1 MAELEPNVA
10 VLIDYENVGL
20 DSIKDLLEQLTSDG
34 RVTIRR
40 AYGDW
45 SVQRGKQDQLL
56 ELGIEPIHQYHSN
69 KSGKN
74 SSDIRLAIEAIDL
87 LHESPIDIFVIVS
100 SDSDFVP
107 LVGRLRSSGKTV
119 IAAGRR
125 EATSP
130 TLIKSCDRFI
140 FLESDKPA
148 EDSPTPSRR
157 RPSRRGSGSGGQTTR
172 GRTSS
177 SWRSLL
183 LRAMDVSVDENG
195 RVVGSKLYQT
205 MRRIE
210 PSFNYK
216 DLRHRIFSQFLE
228 THSDIVGV
236 IRPEDGSG
244 DVIVQLL
251 SNEGSAAGRQAPRR
265 YGRATTGRQ
274 SSASAAAS
282 SEQAAEQQ
290 DGDEKPS
297 VRRIPRIPRRPQAA
311 GEGMAT
317 RSDRR
322 SPRQRLARAA
332 AEAASAGDDDA
343 AVGGDAGQAGKI
355 EQADQSEQGAAMAA
369 AEEQASYG
377 DAKEATS
384 RGSWEVE
391 VDAAWGRRDMDRI
404 SGPAAARDAANVLG
418 AAKLSES
425 AYPSLAKLLESST
438 LLQLNWRREGNAI
451 IRK

>member
-140 FLESDKPA
+140 FLESEKAAD
-148 EDSPTPSRR
+148 DSPTPSRR
-157 RPSRRGSGSGGQTTR
+157 RTTRRVGGSGGQATR
-172 GRTSS
+172 SS
-177 SWRSLL
+177 DPRSLL
-183 LRAMDVSVDENG
+183 LRAMDVSVDESG

-216 DLRHRIFSQFLE
+216 DLRHRIFSQFLDS
-228 THSDIVGV
+228 HSDIVGV
-236 IRPEDGSG
+236 IRPKDGSG

-251 SNEGSAAGRQAPRR
+251 STEGSSAGRQSARR
-265 YGRATTGRQ
+265 YGRVTGRQ
-274 SSASAAAS
+274 SAAAS
-282 SEQAAEQQ
+282 SEQSAGQQ

-297 VRRIPRIPRRPQAA
+297 MRRIPRRPQSAA
-311 GEGMAT
+311 GEGIAT

-332 AEAASAGDDDA
+332 AAEASAADEEAAESGED
-343 AVGGDAGQAGKI
+343 V
-355 EQADQSEQGAAMAA
+355 QADQAEQVAA
-369 AEEQASYG
+369 AASERASDG
-377 DAKEATS
+377 GAKDAAGKV
-384 RGSWEVE
+384 SWEVE

-418 AAKLSES
+418 SPKLSES
-425 AYPSLAKLLESST
+425 AYPSLAKLLAAST

>member
-157 RPSRRGSGSGGQTTR
+157 RPSRRGSGSGGQATR
-172 GRTSS
+172 RSSS

-251 SNEGSAAGRQAPRR
+251 SNEGTSSGRQSARR

-274 SSASAAAS
+274 SAAAAS
-282 SEQAAEQQ
+282 SEQSAEQQ

-332 AEAASAGDDDA
+332 AEAASSAGDDDA
-343 AVGGDAGQAGKI
+343 ADGIGDVVQTGNA

-377 DAKEATS
+377 DAKETS
-384 RGSWEVE
+384 GRGSWEVE
-391 VDAAWGRRDMDRI
+391 VDAAWGRRDVDRI

-418 AAKLSES
+418 APKLSES

>member
-140 FLESDKPA
+140 FLESEKAAD
-148 EDSPTPSRR
+148 DSPTPSRR
-157 RPSRRGSGSGGQTTR
+157 RTTRRVSGSSGPATR
-172 GRTSS
+172 SS
-177 SWRSLL
+177 DPRSLL
-183 LRAMDVSVDENG
+183 LRAMDVSVDESG

-228 THSDIVGV
+228 SHSDIVGV
-236 IRPEDGSG
+236 IRPKDGSG

-251 SNEGSAAGRQAPRR
+251 STEGLAAGRQSARR
-265 YGRATTGRQ
+265 YGRVTGRQ
-274 SSASAAAS
+274 AAAAAS
-282 SEQAAEQQ
+282 SEQSTAAAQQ
-290 DGDEKPS
+290 DGDEKPR
-297 VRRIPRIPRRPQAA
+297 VRRIPMRRPQAER
-311 GEGMAT
+311 GEGTVA

-322 SPRQRLARAA
+322 SPRQRAMAQAAA
-332 AEAASAGDDDA
+332 AEASDEEAVASDEG
-343 AVGGDAGQAGKI
+343 V
-355 EQADQSEQGAAMAA
+355 QADQAEQAA
-369 AEEQASYG
+369 AAASERAPEG
-377 DAKEATS
+377 SAKDAAGKV
-384 RGSWEVE
+384 SWEVE

-418 AAKLSES
+418 SPKLSES
-425 AYPSLAKLLESST
+425 AYPSLAKLLAAST

>member
-140 FLESDKPA
+140 FLESEKAAD
-148 EDSPTPSRR
+148 DSPTPSRR
-157 RPSRRGSGSGGQTTR
+157 RTTRRVGGSGGQATR
-172 GRTSS
+172 SS
-177 SWRSLL
+177 DPRSLL
-183 LRAMDVSVDENG
+183 LRAMDVSVDESG

-216 DLRHRIFSQFLE
+216 DLRHRIFSQFLDS
-228 THSDIVGV
+228 HSDIVGV
-236 IRPEDGSG
+236 IRPKDGSG

-251 SNEGSAAGRQAPRR
+251 STEGTSSGRQSVRR
-265 YGRATTGRQ
+265 YGRVTGRQ
-274 SSASAAAS
+274 TAAAAS
-282 SEQAAEQQ
+282 SEQSSAGQQ
-290 DGDEKPS
+290 DEEEKPR
-297 VRRIPRIPRRPQAA
+297 VRRIPMRRPQAER
-311 GEGMAT
+311 GEGTAA

-322 SPRQRLARAA
+322 SPRQRAMAQSAVAEASASDDEDAA
-332 AEAASAGDDDA
+332 ASDEGVQAEPVAASASERASDGSAKDA
-343 AVGGDAGQAGKI
+343 AGKV
-355 EQADQSEQGAAMAA
+355 
-369 AEEQASYG
+369 
-377 DAKEATS
+377 
-384 RGSWEVE
+384 SWEVE

-418 AAKLSES
+418 SPKLSES
-425 AYPSLAKLLESST
+425 AYPSLAKLLAAST

>member
-251 SNEGSAAGRQAPRR
+251 SNEGSAAGRQSVRR

-282 SEQAAEQQ
+282 SEQASEQQ

-332 AEAASAGDDDA
+332 AEAASAGDEDA
-343 AVGGDAGQAGKI
+343 AVGGDAVQVDKT
-355 EQADQSEQGAAMAA
+355 EQAEQVVAA
-369 AEEQASYG
+369 ASEQASGG
-377 DAKEATS
+377 DAKETS
-384 RGSWEVE
+384 GRVSWEVE

-418 AAKLSES
+418 APKLSES

>member
-140 FLESDKPA
+140 FLESEKAAD
-148 EDSPTPSRR
+148 DSPTPSRR
-157 RPSRRGSGSGGQTTR
+157 RTTRRVSGSGGPATR
-172 GRTSS
+172 SS
-177 SWRSLL
+177 DPRSLL
-183 LRAMDVSVDENG
+183 LRAMDVSVDESG

-216 DLRHRIFSQFLE
+216 DLRHRIFSQFLDS
-228 THSDIVGV
+228 HSDIVGV
-236 IRPEDGSG
+236 IRPKDGSG

-251 SNEGSAAGRQAPRR
+251 STEGTSAGRQSPRR
-265 YGRATTGRQ
+265 YGRVTGRQ
-274 SSASAAAS
+274 SAAAAS
-282 SEQAAEQQ
+282 SEQASAGQQ
-290 DGDEKPS
+290 DEEEKPR
-297 VRRIPRIPRRPQAA
+297 VRRIPMRRPQAER
-311 GEGMAT
+311 GEGTAT

-322 SPRQRLARAA
+322 SPRQRAMAQSAASEMADEEAA
-332 AEAASAGDDDA
+332 ASDEG
-343 AVGGDAGQAGKI
+343 V
-355 EQADQSEQGAAMAA
+355 QADQAEQVAATASDRASDGSAKDAA
-369 AEEQASYG
+369 G
-377 DAKEATS
+377 KV
-384 RGSWEVE
+384 SWEVE

-418 AAKLSES
+418 SPKLSES
-425 AYPSLAKLLESST
+425 AYPSLAKLLAAST

>member
-140 FLESDKPA
+140 FLESEKAAD
-148 EDSPTPSRR
+148 DSPTPSRR
-157 RPSRRGSGSGGQTTR
+157 RTSRRVGGSGGQATR
-172 GRTSS
+172 SS
-177 SWRSLL
+177 DPRSLL
-183 LRAMDVSVDENG
+183 LRAMDVSVDESG

-216 DLRHRIFSQFLE
+216 DLRHRIFSQFLDS
-228 THSDIVGV
+228 HSDIVGV
-236 IRPEDGSG
+236 IRPKDGSG

-251 SNEGSAAGRQAPRR
+251 STEGSSAGRQSPRR
-265 YGRATTGRQ
+265 YGRVTGRQ
-274 SSASAAAS
+274 STVAAS
-282 SEQAAEQQ
+282 SEQSAASQQ

-297 VRRIPRIPRRPQAA
+297 MRRIPRRPQPAA
-311 GEGMAT
+311 GEGIAT

-332 AEAASAGDDDA
+332 AAEASAADEDSAASGED
-343 AVGGDAGQAGKI
+343 V
-355 EQADQSEQGAAMAA
+355 QADQAEQVASAASERASDGGAKDAA
-369 AEEQASYG
+369 G
-377 DAKEATS
+377 KV
-384 RGSWEVE
+384 SWEVE

-418 AAKLSES
+418 SPKLSES
-425 AYPSLAKLLESST
+425 AYPSLAKLLAAST

>member
-140 FLESDKPA
+140 FLESEKVP

-157 RPSRRGSGSGGQTTR
+157 RPSRRGSGSGGQATR
-172 GRTSS
+172 RSSS

-251 SNEGSAAGRQAPRR
+251 SNEGSAAGRQPVRR

-282 SEQAAEQQ
+282 SEQAGASQQ
-290 DGDEKPS
+290 DDEDEKPS

-332 AEAASAGDDDA
+332 AEAAASAGDDDA
-343 AVGGDAGQAGKI
+343 AASDDAVQEDKS
-355 EQADQSEQGAAMAA
+355 EQAEQIAASGASEK
-369 AEEQASYG
+369 ASDG
-377 DAKEATS
+377 GAKETS
-384 RGSWEVE
+384 GRVSWEVE

-418 AAKLSES
+418 APKLSES

>member
-140 FLESDKPA
+140 FLESEKAAD
-148 EDSPTPSRR
+148 DSPTPSRR
-157 RPSRRGSGSGGQTTR
+157 RTSRRVSGSSGPATR
-172 GRTSS
+172 SS
-177 SWRSLL
+177 DPRSLL
-183 LRAMDVSVDENG
+183 LRAMDVSVDESG

-228 THSDIVGV
+228 SHSDIVGV
-236 IRPEDGSG
+236 IRPKDGSG

-251 SNEGSAAGRQAPRR
+251 NTEGLSAGRQSARR
-265 YGRATTGRQ
+265 YGRVTGRQ
-274 SSASAAAS
+274 STAAAS
-282 SEQAAEQQ
+282 SEQAAAGQQ
-290 DGDEKPS
+290 DGDEKPR
-297 VRRIPRIPRRPQAA
+297 VRRIPMRRPQAER
-311 GEGMAT
+311 GEGTAA

-322 SPRQRLARAA
+322 SPRQRAMAQAAAA
-332 AEAASAGDDDA
+332 AEDASEEEAAASGEDVQADQAEPVAASASERASDAGAKDA
-343 AVGGDAGQAGKI
+343 AGKV
-355 EQADQSEQGAAMAA
+355 
-369 AEEQASYG
+369 
-377 DAKEATS
+377 
-384 RGSWEVE
+384 SWEVE

-418 AAKLSES
+418 SPKLSES
-425 AYPSLAKLLESST
+425 AYPSLAKLLAAST

>member
-140 FLESDKPA
+140 FLESEKAAD
-148 EDSPTPSRR
+148 DSPTPSRR
-157 RPSRRGSGSGGQTTR
+157 RTTRRVGGSGGQATR
-172 GRTSS
+172 SS
-177 SWRSLL
+177 DPRSLL
-183 LRAMDVSVDENG
+183 LRAMDVSVDESG

-216 DLRHRIFSQFLE
+216 DLRHRIFSQFLDS
-228 THSDIVGV
+228 HSDIVGV
-236 IRPEDGSG
+236 IRPKDGSG

-251 SNEGSAAGRQAPRR
+251 STEGTSTGRQSPRR
-265 YGRATTGRQ
+265 YGRVTGRQ
-274 SSASAAAS
+274 STAAAAS
-282 SEQAAEQQ
+282 SEQSAAGQQ
-290 DGDEKPS
+290 DEEEKPR
-297 VRRIPRIPRRPQAA
+297 VRRIPMRRPQAER
-311 GEGMAT
+311 GEGTAA

-322 SPRQRLARAA
+322 SPRQRAMAQSAVAEASASDDEDAA
-332 AEAASAGDDDA
+332 ASDEGVQAEPVAASASERASDGSAKDA
-343 AVGGDAGQAGKI
+343 AGKV
-355 EQADQSEQGAAMAA
+355 
-369 AEEQASYG
+369 
-377 DAKEATS
+377 
-384 RGSWEVE
+384 SWEVE

-418 AAKLSES
+418 SPKLSES
-425 AYPSLAKLLESST
+425 AYPSLAKLLAAST

>member
-140 FLESDKPA
+140 FLESEKAAD
-148 EDSPTPSRR
+148 DSPTPSRR
-157 RPSRRGSGSGGQTTR
+157 RTTRRVSGSGGPATR
-172 GRTSS
+172 SS
-177 SWRSLL
+177 DPRSLL
-183 LRAMDVSVDENG
+183 LRAMDVSVDESG

-228 THSDIVGV
+228 SHSDIVGV
-236 IRPEDGSG
+236 IRPKDGSG

-251 SNEGSAAGRQAPRR
+251 STEGLAAGRQSARR
-265 YGRATTGRQ
+265 YGRVTGRQ
-274 SSASAAAS
+274 STAAS
-282 SEQAAEQQ
+282 SEQSSASQQ
-290 DGDEKPS
+290 DGDEKPR
-297 VRRIPRIPRRPQAA
+297 VRRIPMRRPQAER
-311 GEGMAT
+311 GEGPAA

-322 SPRQRLARAA
+322 SPRQRAMAQSAVAEASASDDEDAA
-332 AEAASAGDDDA
+332 ASDEGVQAEPVAASASERASDGSAKDA
-343 AVGGDAGQAGKI
+343 AGKV
-355 EQADQSEQGAAMAA
+355 
-369 AEEQASYG
+369 
-377 DAKEATS
+377 
-384 RGSWEVE
+384 SWEVE

-418 AAKLSES
+418 SPKLSES
-425 AYPSLAKLLESST
+425 AYPSLAKLLAAST

>member
-140 FLESDKPA
+140 FLESEKTAD
-148 EDSPTPSRR
+148 DSPAPSRR
-157 RPSRRGSGSGGQTTR
+157 R
-172 GRTSS
+172 TSS
-177 SWRSLL
+177 SRRVGASEGRATRRSDPRSLL
-183 LRAMDVSVDENG
+183 LRAMDVSVDESG

-216 DLRHRIFSQFLE
+216 DLRHRIFSQFLDS
-228 THSDIVGV
+228 HSDIVGV
-236 IRPEDGSG
+236 IRPQDGSG

-251 SNEGSAAGRQAPRR
+251 SNEGSAVRQAPRR
-265 YGRATTGRQ
+265 YGRPTVRQ
-274 SSASAAAS
+274 SAAS
-282 SEQAAEQQ
+282 SEQAGEGQQ
-290 DGDEKPS
+290 DGDEKPR
-297 VRRIPRIPRRPQAA
+297 VRRAPTRRPQAER
-311 GEGMAT
+311 GEGTAT

-322 SPRQRLARAA
+322 SPRQRMLAQAAA
-332 AEAASAGDDDA
+332 AEASESDEEAAASDDG
-343 AVGGDAGQAGKI
+343 VQADQI
-355 EQADQSEQGAAMAA
+355 EQADQAEQIEQVEAVAG
-369 AEEQASYG
+369 EQAADG
-377 DAKEATS
+377 DAKESTG
-384 RGSWEVE
+384 RVNWEVE
-391 VDAAWGRRDMDRI
+391 VDAAWMRRDRERI

-418 AAKLSES
+418 APKLSES
-425 AYPSLAKLLESST
+425 AYPSLAKLLEAST